1 MEEHAAWPMI
11 SRLPV
16 LLAVN
21 VPLSGF
27 TVRALLELHAGQTI
41 TADWH
46 VTRDVPL
53 KAGAVQV
60 AWGEFEVVAQNIALR
75 LTRLT

>member
-1 MEEHAAWPMI
+1 MDEHAAWPMI

-16 LLAVN
+16 LLAVSI
-21 VPLSGF
+21 PLTGF
-27 TVRALLELHAGQTI
+27 TVRALLELSAGQSI
-41 TADWH
+41 TTEWQATH
-46 VTRDVPL
+46 DVPL

-60 AWGEFEVVAQNIALR
+60 AWGEFEVVAQSIALR